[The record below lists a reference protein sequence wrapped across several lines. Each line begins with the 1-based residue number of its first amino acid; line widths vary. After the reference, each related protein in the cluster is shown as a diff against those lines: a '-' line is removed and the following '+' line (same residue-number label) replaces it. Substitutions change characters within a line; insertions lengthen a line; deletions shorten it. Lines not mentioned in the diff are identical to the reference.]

1 MEDLLGSEE
10 RLHVGHQEQDPRVMQ
25 SRQLV
30 SRHEAQ
36 SSAPNT
42 HNIASIAVMQS
53 RQLVMKLRVQHLTP
67 NITSIVVMTS

>member
-30 SRHEAQ
+30 MQLRVQHL
-36 SSAPNT
+36 T
-42 HNIASIAVMQS
+42 HNIASISVMQS
-53 RQLVMKLRVQHLTP
+53 RQLVMQLKVQHVAL
-67 NITSIVVMTS
+67 NIASTVQS